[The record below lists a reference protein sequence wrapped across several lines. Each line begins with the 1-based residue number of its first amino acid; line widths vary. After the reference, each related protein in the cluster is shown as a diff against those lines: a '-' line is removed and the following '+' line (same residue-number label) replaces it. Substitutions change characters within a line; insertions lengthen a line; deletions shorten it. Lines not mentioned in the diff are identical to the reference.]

1 MTPTIRHP
9 VSMPSLT
16 AGFGQP
22 QTVHVTLPAPPWGAL
37 DHDDRSETAPR
48 TQPIRLSG
56 FDPLKHDPT
65 IRHADRRKDRG

>member
-1 MTPTIRHP
+1 MTTIRHP

-37 DHDDRSETAPR
+37 DRDDRAATKPPQSLIRAAR
-48 TQPIRLSG
+48 TWQQ
-56 FDPLKHDPT
+56 DPVL
-65 IRHADRRKDRG
+65 RHADTRRDRG

>member
-22 QTVHVTLPAPPWGAL
+22 QTVHVTLPAPPWGFI
-37 DHDDRSETAPR
+37 DHDDRAATKPSQPLIRGGR
-48 TQPIRLSG
+48 TWKQ
-56 FDPLKHDPT
+56 DPVL
-65 IRHADRRKDRG
+65 RHADARRDRG